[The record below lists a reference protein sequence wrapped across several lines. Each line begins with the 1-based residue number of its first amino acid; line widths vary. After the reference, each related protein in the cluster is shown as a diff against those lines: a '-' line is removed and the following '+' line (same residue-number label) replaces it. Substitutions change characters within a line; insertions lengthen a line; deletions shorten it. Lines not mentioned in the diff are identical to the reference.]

1 MRCIHSYGPSIISR
15 THPAFAAAAVTPC
28 AFQDFLHQS
37 LTRGLSVFH
46 ARLAQLSTR
55 DLACLS

>member
-1 MRCIHSYGPSIISR
+1 MRCTSFHGIGSLSSVRSARAGVVDAARFASVPHSFPS
-15 THPAFAAAAVTPC
+15 
-28 AFQDFLHQS
+28 L
-37 LTRGLSVFH
+37 GLSVFH

>member
-1 MRCIHSYGPSIISR
+1 MRCISFYGINTSSSVR
-15 THPAFAAAAVTPC
+15 SARAGAVAAAAAARSSSMHP
-28 AFQDFLHQS
+28 S
-37 LTRGLSVFH
+37 LGLSVFH